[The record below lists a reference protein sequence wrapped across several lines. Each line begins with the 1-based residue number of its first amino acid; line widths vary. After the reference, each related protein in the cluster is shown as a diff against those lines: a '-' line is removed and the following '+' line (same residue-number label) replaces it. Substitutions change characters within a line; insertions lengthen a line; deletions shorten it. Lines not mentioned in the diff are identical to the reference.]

1 MHHKREIGSHS
12 STMHYSKCV
21 VTGIMCIG
29 RCGQL
34 TVLTYGTGGRDGG
47 LFIISFTSLV
57 EYFYPSGKWRRI
69 NESLHYLYIATNTE
83 TYMEVSFDQHTM
95 HKYSEA
101 LDKDR
106 QTIVVHKWNNMDKCS
121 SI

>member
-57 EYFYPSGKWRRI
+57 EYFYPSGKWKRI
-69 NESLHYLYIATNTE
+69 NESLHYLYIATN
-83 TYMEVSFDQHTM
+83 QHRDIHGGYLLTG
-95 HKYSEA
+95 KQCTNIQK
-101 LDKDR
+101 LLTRTGK
-106 QTIVVHKWNNMDKCS
+106 Q
-121 SI
+121 